1 MVHAGMGERQ
11 VNSFLS
17 SLNLPAVSH
26 QTLSAPQ
33 NELGDVV
40 SNVARDST
48 RVARDS
54 TRAALKKK

>member
-17 SLNLPAVSH
+17 SLNIPAVFH
-26 QTLSAPQ
+26 KTLAARQ
-33 NELGDVV
+33 IEMGDGV

-48 RVARDS
+48 S
-54 TRAALKKK
+54 AAFKKEIMM